1 MRVVRLLGCLCK
13 DTAMIYI
20 KMVNTVEKVTIEGD
34 GPVIVYI
41 NYLAYKVLEYRK
53 AREILRE
60 SARTI
65 G

>member
-1 MRVVRLLGCLCK
+1 ME
-13 DTAMIYI
+13 
-20 KMVNTVEKVTIEGD
+20 MVTKEGD
-34 GPVIVYI
+34 GPVIVCLNI
-41 NYLAYKVLEYRK
+41 FDYKVLEYRK

>member
-1 MRVVRLLGCLCK
+1 MER
-13 DTAMIYI
+13 II
-20 KMVNTVEKVTIEGD
+20 IEGD
-34 GPVIVYI
+34 NPVVVDFK
-41 NYLAYKVLEYRK
+41 LDKEFLSLEYRK

>member
-1 MRVVRLLGCLCK
+1 
-13 DTAMIYI
+13 
-20 KMVNTVEKVTIEGD
+20 MVNTVEKVTIEGD
-34 GPVIVYI
+34 GPVIVCI
-41 NYLAYKVLEYRK
+41 NFLAHKVLEYRK